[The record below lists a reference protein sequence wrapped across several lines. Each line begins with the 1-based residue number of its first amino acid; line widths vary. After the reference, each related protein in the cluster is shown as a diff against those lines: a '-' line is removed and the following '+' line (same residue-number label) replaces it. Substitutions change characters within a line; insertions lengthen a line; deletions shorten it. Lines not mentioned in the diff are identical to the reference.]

1 MSGSPRLPDELFG
14 IYVHW
19 PYCAKI
25 CPYCDFNVYAA
36 KSRDN
41 STLEAAILKDIDGY
55 AASLTGRTL
64 TSLYFGGGTPSLC
77 APSFLSEM
85 IETSA
90 ARFATG
96 GDIEI
101 TLEANPED
109 ITPDRLKAWKT
120 AGVNRLSLGVQ
131 ALNDNALRF
140 LGRSHTSD
148 EARKAIDAALHIF
161 PNTSIDLIYA
171 RPGQSIAD
179 WLEELDSA
187 LSTGAPHLSLYE
199 LTIKEK
205 TAFAK
210 QVEREHFIPLGEDEQ
225 ADLYIETLKLTA
237 ERGLPAYEVSNHA
250 RSEDYWSKHN
260 LTYWLNGEWLGIGPG
275 AEGKLELTEGRTT
288 TIAEQRVPDYIS
300 AVEERGTGSA
310 ETFSLTGT
318 EAAEEAVILGLR
330 SKRGVDR
337 ASVEARLGAPLNARK
352 LESFKENGQLLE
364 EAGRISLTEK
374 GWLLADYIAGEILP

>member
-41 STLEAAILKDIDGY
+41 SALEAAILKDIEGY

-77 APSFLSEM
+77 TRSFLSEV

-90 ARFATG
+90 VRFAPD

-109 ITPDRLKAWKT
+109 ITPERLKAWKG

-131 ALNDNALRF
+131 ALNDDALRF
-140 LGRSHTSD
+140 LGRNHTRD
-148 EARKAIDAALHIF
+148 EARTAIDAALNVF

-171 RPGQSIAD
+171 RPGQSIPD

-210 QVEREHFIPLGEDEQ
+210 QVEREQFIPLDEDAQ

-250 RSEDYWSKHN
+250 RSENYWSRHN

-275 AEGKLELTEGRTT
+275 AEGKLELQDGRTT

-330 SKRGVDR
+330 SKRGVER
-337 ASVEARLGAPLNARK
+337 ASVEALLGAPLNARK

>member
-41 STLEAAILKDIDGY
+41 SALEAAILKDIEGY
-55 AASLTGRTL
+55 AASLTDRTL

-77 APSFLSEM
+77 TPSFLSEI

-90 ARFATG
+90 ARFAPN

-109 ITPDRLKAWKT
+109 ITPERLKAWKG

-131 ALNDNALRF
+131 ALNDDALRF
-140 LGRSHTSD
+140 LGRNHTRD
-148 EARKAIDAALHIF
+148 EARGAIDAALNVF

-171 RPGQSIAD
+171 RPGQSIPD
-179 WLEELDSA
+179 WLEELDRA

-210 QVEREHFIPLGEDEQ
+210 QVERERFIPLDEDEQ

-250 RSEDYWSKHN
+250 RSEDYWSRHN

-275 AEGKLELTEGRTT
+275 AEGKLELPDGRTT

-300 AVEERGTGSA
+300 AVEARGIGSA

-337 ASVEARLGAPLNARK
+337 ASVEALLGAPLNACK
-352 LESFKENGQLLE
+352 IESFKEYGQLLE

>member
-36 KSRDN
+36 KSRDT
-41 STLEAAILKDIDGY
+41 SALEAAILKDIEGY

-77 APSFLSEM
+77 APSFLSEV
-85 IETSA
+85 IETSSA
-90 ARFATG
+90 QFEPD

-109 ITPDRLKAWKT
+109 ITPDRLKEWKA

-140 LGRSHTSD
+140 LGRHHTSD
-148 EARKAIDAALHIF
+148 ETRKAIDAALHIF

-179 WLEELDSA
+179 WLEELVAA

-210 QVEREHFIPLGEDEQ
+210 QVEREQFIPLDEDAQ

-250 RSEDYWSKHN
+250 RSEDYWSRHN

-275 AEGKLELTEGRTT
+275 AEGKLELPDGRTT

-300 AVEERGTGSA
+300 AVEERGTGSID
-310 ETFSLTGT
+310 TFSLTGT

-337 ASVEARLGAPLNARK
+337 ASVEARLGEPLNVHK
-352 LESFKENGQLLE
+352 IEGFKENGQLLE

>member
-41 STLEAAILKDIDGY
+41 SALEAAILKDIEGY
-55 AASLTGRTL
+55 AASLTDRTL

-77 APSFLSEM
+77 TPSFLSEI

-90 ARFATG
+90 ARFAPN

-109 ITPDRLKAWKT
+109 ITPERLTAWKA

-131 ALNDNALRF
+131 ALNDDALRF
-140 LGRSHTSD
+140 LGRNHTSD
-148 EARKAIDAALHIF
+148 EARKAIDAALNVF

-171 RPGQSIAD
+171 RPGQSIPD
-179 WLEELDSA
+179 WLHELDRA

-210 QVEREHFIPLGEDEQ
+210 QVEREQFIPLDEDAQ
-225 ADLYIETLKLTA
+225 AELYIETLKLTA

-250 RSEDYWSKHN
+250 RSEDYWSRHN

-275 AEGKLELTEGRTT
+275 AEGKLELPDGRTT

-310 ETFSLTGT
+310 DTFSLTGT

-337 ASVEARLGAPLNARK
+337 ASVEALLGAPLNARK
-352 LESFKENGQLLE
+352 IESFKEYGQLLE

>member
-41 STLEAAILKDIDGY
+41 SALEAAILKDIEGY

-77 APSFLSEM
+77 TPSFLSEV

-90 ARFATG
+90 ARFATD

-109 ITPDRLKAWKT
+109 ITPDRLKAWKA

-131 ALNDNALRF
+131 ALNDDALRF
-140 LGRSHTSD
+140 LGRNHTRD
-148 EARKAIDAALHIF
+148 EARKAIDAALNVF

-171 RPGQSIAD
+171 RPGQSIPD
-179 WLEELDSA
+179 WLGELDSA

-210 QVEREHFIPLGEDEQ
+210 QVERAQFIPLDEDAQ
-225 ADLYIETLKLTA
+225 ADLYIETLKLTV

-250 RSEDYWSKHN
+250 RSEDYWSRHN

-275 AEGKLELTEGRTT
+275 AEGKLELPGERTT
-288 TIAEQRVPDYIS
+288 TIAEHRVPDYIS

-337 ASVEARLGAPLNARK
+337 ASVETRLGAPLNARK
-352 LESFKENGQLLE
+352 LESFTENGQLLE

>member
-1 MSGSPRLPDELFG
+1 MSGSPRPSDELFG

-41 STLEAAILKDIDGY
+41 SALEAAIIKDIEGY
-55 AASLTGRTL
+55 AAGLTDRTL

-77 APSFLSEM
+77 APSFLSKV

-90 ARFATG
+90 DRFAPD

-109 ITPDRLKAWKT
+109 ITPERLKAWKA

-131 ALNDNALRF
+131 ALNDQALRF
-140 LGRSHTSD
+140 LGRNHTHD
-148 EARKAIDAALHIF
+148 EARKAIDAALQIF

-171 RPGQSIAD
+171 RPGQSIPD
-179 WLEELDSA
+179 WLKELDGA
-187 LSTGAPHLSLYE
+187 LNTGAPHLSLYE

-210 QVEREHFIPLGEDEQ
+210 QVEREQFIPLGEDAQ

-250 RSEDYWSKHN
+250 RSEDYWSRHN
-260 LTYWLNGEWLGIGPG
+260 LTYWLSGEWLGIGPG
-275 AEGKLELTEGRTT
+275 AEGKLELADGRTT

-300 AVEERGTGSA
+300 AVTERETGSA
-310 ETFSLTGT
+310 DTFSLTGI

-330 SKRGVDR
+330 SKRGVER
-337 ASVEARLGAPLNARK
+337 ASVEARLGEPLNVQK
-352 LESFKENGQLLE
+352 IESFKQNGQLLE

>member
-1 MSGSPRLPDELFG
+1 MSGSPRLSDDLFG

-25 CPYCDFNVYAA
+25 CPYCDFNIYAA

-41 STLEAAILKDIDGY
+41 TALEAAILNDIKGY
-55 AASLTGRTL
+55 AASLTGRRL

-77 APSFLSEM
+77 TPSFLSEV

-90 ARFATG
+90 AQFTPD

-109 ITPDRLKAWKT
+109 ITPERLKEWKA

-131 ALNDNALRF
+131 ALNDDALRF
-140 LGRSHTSD
+140 LGRNHTRD
-148 EARKAIDAALHIF
+148 EAHKAIDAALNVF

-179 WLEELDSA
+179 WLEELDAA
-187 LSTGAPHLSLYE
+187 LLTGAPHLSLYE

-210 QVEREHFIPLGEDEQ
+210 QVERAQFIPLDEDAQ

-250 RSEDYWSKHN
+250 RSQDHWSRHN

-275 AEGKLELTEGRTT
+275 AEGKLELPVGRTT
-288 TIAEQRVPDYIS
+288 TIAEQRVPDYIN
-300 AVEERGTGSA
+300 AVNGRGTGSA
-310 ETFSLTGT
+310 ETFSLTGI

-330 SKRGVDR
+330 SKRGVER
-337 ASVEARLGAPLNARK
+337 ARVEARLGEPLNARK
-352 LESFKENGQLLE
+352 IESFKENGQLLE

-374 GWLLADYIAGEILP
+374 GWLLADYIASEILP

>member
-36 KSRDN
+36 KSRDT
-41 STLEAAILKDIDGY
+41 SALEAAILKDIEGY

-77 APSFLSEM
+77 APSFLSEV
-85 IETSA
+85 IETSSA
-90 ARFATG
+90 QFEPD

-109 ITPDRLKAWKT
+109 ITPDRLKEWKA

-140 LGRSHTSD
+140 LGRHHTSD

-179 WLEELDSA
+179 WLEELDAA

-210 QVEREHFIPLGEDEQ
+210 QVEREQFIPLDEDAQ

-250 RSEDYWSKHN
+250 RSEDYWSRHN

-275 AEGKLELTEGRTT
+275 AEGKLELPDGRTT

-300 AVEERGTGSA
+300 AVEERGTGSID
-310 ETFSLTGT
+310 TFSLTGT

-337 ASVEARLGAPLNARK
+337 ASVEARLGEPLNVHK
-352 LESFKENGQLLE
+352 IESLKENGQLLE

>member
-1 MSGSPRLPDELFG
+1 MSGSPRFPDELFG

-36 KSRDN
+36 KTRDN
-41 STLEAAILKDIDGY
+41 SALEAAILKDIDGY

-77 APSFLSEM
+77 TPSFLSEV
-85 IETSA
+85 IETST
-90 ARFATG
+90 ARFTPDG
-96 GDIEI
+96 EIEI
-101 TLEANPED
+101 TLEANPEE
-109 ITPDRLKAWKT
+109 ITPDRLKEWRA

-131 ALNDNALRF
+131 ALNDDALRF
-140 LGRSHTSD
+140 LGRNHTRD
-148 EARKAIDAALHIF
+148 EARKAIDAALNVF

-171 RPGQSIAD
+171 RPGQSIPD

-250 RSEDYWSKHN
+250 RSEDYWSRHN

-275 AEGKLELTEGRTT
+275 AEGKLELPEGRTT

-337 ASVEARLGAPLNARK
+337 ASVEARLGALLNARK

>member
-41 STLEAAILKDIDGY
+41 SALEAAILKDIEGY
-55 AASLTGRTL
+55 AASLTDRTL

-77 APSFLSEM
+77 TPSFLSEI

-90 ARFATG
+90 ARFAPN

-109 ITPDRLKAWKT
+109 ITPERLKAWKG

-131 ALNDNALRF
+131 ALNDDALRF
-140 LGRSHTSD
+140 LGRNHTSD
-148 EARKAIDAALHIF
+148 EARKAIDAALNVF

-171 RPGQSIAD
+171 RPGQSIPD
-179 WLEELDSA
+179 WLHELDRA

-210 QVEREHFIPLGEDEQ
+210 QVEREQFIPLDEDAQ
-225 ADLYIETLKLTA
+225 AELYIETLKLTA

-250 RSEDYWSKHN
+250 RSEDYWSRHN

-275 AEGKLELTEGRTT
+275 AEGKLELPDGRTT

-310 ETFSLTGT
+310 DTFSLTGT

-337 ASVEARLGAPLNARK
+337 ASVEALLGAPLNARK
-352 LESFKENGQLLE
+352 IESFKEYGQLLE